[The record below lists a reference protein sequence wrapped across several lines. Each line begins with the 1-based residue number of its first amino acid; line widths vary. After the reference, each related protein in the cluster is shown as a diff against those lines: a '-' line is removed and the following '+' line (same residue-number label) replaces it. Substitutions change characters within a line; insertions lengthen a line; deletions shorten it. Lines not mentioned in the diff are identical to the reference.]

1 MSIDIDNTEFKPAPL
16 PSNEEVRLLAVNR
29 TGAMYL
35 EDDDLYNIYCYLAKE
50 ITGCSVSWTGLIDS
64 KNQYCLASDG
74 FPDNTDRS
82 IPRKQTFCQYAL
94 SSSQPTIVENLNE
107 HETFKNHP
115 LVKQGIVTF
124 YAAFPVITSD
134 GYILGTLCVSDNR
147 IVKLNEK
154 QINLL
159 KGLSTKLAYQLE
171 IQEKFR
177 NKTAESLLE
186 ILDKI
191 TDQIES
197 LTIKDIRI
205 ILKCFSNQMLDT
217 VEKKFLLDINIFEY
231 KHNKFEIT
239 EFGNQLKKELSLE
252 KGILK
257 RVKNLSSN
265 ESDLNELF
273 SQIK

>member
-1 MSIDIDNTEFKPAPL
+1 M
-16 PSNEEVRLLAVNR
+16 
-29 TGAMYL
+29 
-35 EDDDLYNIYCYLAKE
+35 
-50 ITGCSVSWTGLIDS
+50 
-64 KNQYCLASDG
+64 
-74 FPDNTDRS
+74 
-82 IPRKQTFCQYAL
+82 
-94 SSSQPTIVENLNE
+94 
-107 HETFKNHP
+107 
-115 LVKQGIVTF
+115 
-124 YAAFPVITSD
+124 
-134 GYILGTLCVSDNR
+134 
-147 IVKLNEK
+147 NEK